1 MTLVSQPTLDFQS
14 VKVTFG
20 CNFFSLEIIDNYII
34 IACGCNMEGVENGD
48 PTCDKDG
55 QCTCKCDVT
64 GRKCDVCE
72 VGHQGFPDCH
82 GKLRLYHFESFN
94 IKSPFFST

>member
-1 MTLVSQPTLDFQS
+1 
-14 VKVTFG
+14 
-20 CNFFSLEIIDNYII
+20 
-34 IACGCNMEGVENGD
+34 MEGVENGD

-64 GRKCDVCE
+64 GSKCDVCE

-82 GKLRLYHFESFN
+82 GKLRLYHFETID
-94 IKSPFFST
+94 IKSSFLTQKFLDSMQQQRNQLVAMKAGQK

>member
-1 MTLVSQPTLDFQS
+1 
-14 VKVTFG
+14 
-20 CNFFSLEIIDNYII
+20 
-34 IACGCNMEGVENGD
+34 MEGVENGD

-82 GKLRLYHFESFN
+82 GKLRLYHFETFD
-94 IKSPFFST
+94 IKSSFLTQKFLDSMKQQRNQLVAMKAGQK